1 MSLLVLSQ
9 IWPFLAV
16 VALAAAVLGWS
27 AKSFRGVH
35 WQSLRNIEMLEDEIR
50 VSEAMTGEDAIP
62 ANALVSVRKI
72 SRSFRMPREKFFVPA
87 PARLALA
94 ETDFDLIEGESLAII
109 GESGAGKTT
118 LIRAVLGLD
127 QATSGSV
134 FFGLRPVHYSS
145 KRDLQWLRRETGI
158 VFQDPY
164 SSLDPR
170 QTVYEII
177 AEPLQALAIAG
188 DHRAMVRKALEQVE
202 LEAWREQQYPHEL
215 SGGQRQRVALARALV
230 HGPKILV
237 GDEPLSALDLT
248 VRAQIL
254 ELLKRLRSELNL
266 SMILVTHDIGLVQ
279 HLCDTVLVMK
289 DGHIV
294 ESGRV
299 EQVLQSP
306 RSSYTRTLIA
316 SIPTLSV
323 PDSSH

>member
-16 VALAAAVLGWS
+16 VAVAAAVLGWS

-62 ANALVSVRKI
+62 ANAIVSARKI
-72 SRSFRMPREKFFVPA
+72 SRSFRLPREKFFGPA
-87 PARLALA
+87 PMRLALA
-94 ETDFDLIEGESLAII
+94 EADFDLIEGESLAII

-188 DHRAMVRKALEQVE
+188 DHRAMVRQALEQVE

-254 ELLKRLRSELNL
+254 ELLKRLRVELNL

-299 EQVLQSP
+299 EQVLRNPHSH
-306 RSSYTRTLIA
+306 YTRKLIA

-323 PDSSH
+323 PDPSH